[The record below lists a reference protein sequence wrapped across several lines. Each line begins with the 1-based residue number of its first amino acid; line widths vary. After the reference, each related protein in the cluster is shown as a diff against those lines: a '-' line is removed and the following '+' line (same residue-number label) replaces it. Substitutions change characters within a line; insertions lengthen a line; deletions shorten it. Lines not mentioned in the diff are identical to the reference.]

1 MRARN
6 GKRADGL
13 PFVLLAIGAF
23 ATCLLNGNKALALIV
38 CLVVVLF
45 CLIALCVSAVQGRR
59 RLKQHEDYVNAM
71 LHELKTPLASLQ
83 LLSEMLADESVKL
96 DTEQRKHNIE
106 LIKEEVTRLKQM
118 TERVLG
124 FARAENGRL
133 DVRFEPLDV
142 SKLLSDTAERL
153 SAQAKQKDIKIK
165 FSCDTPNCRI
175 LSDKTLLSDVLFNL
189 GENALK
195 YSKCGTQI
203 TLGVKPLGDS
213 LVLSVEDQGCGIEK
227 RDLKKIFSKY
237 YRAKQKGESQTPKGF
252 GLGLYFVSEAAKAMK
267 IKIKVESE
275 VGKGSTFALVI
286 PNKSVIS
293 NNK

>member
-6 GKRADGL
+6 GKRANGL

-71 LHELKTPLASLQ
+71 LHELKTP
-83 LLSEMLADESVKL
+83 LADESVKL

-175 LSDKTLLSDVLFNL
+175 LSDRTLLSDVLFNL